1 MGMGGTNSG
10 HKYSVTLG
18 AQAFNIFNVIPYGTP
33 TSTLSSP
40 RFGEFTTLATGPF
53 SSATAVR
60 RITLQAAFNF

>member
-1 MGMGGTNSG
+1 MGGGNSG
-10 HKYSVTLG
+10 HRYSVTFG
-18 AQAFNIFNVIPYGTP
+18 AQAFNVFNVIPYGTP

-60 RITLQAAFNF
+60 RITLQTSFNF